1 MKRFYLGAH
10 HPVWLSRVD
19 VPLFVSDRRL
29 CSYRVLPRARVDW
42 ALDSGGFSELAK
54 HGSWDHGPTPAQYVQ
69 RVRRYADEVGKLS
82 FAAPQDWMCEP
93 RMVAKTGLSV
103 LDHQRRTIDN
113 YLHLTQLAPEI
124 NFIPV
129 LQGYEPADY
138 LRCIG
143 AYQQA
148 GVDLLAAP
156 LVGVGSVCRRTRVAE
171 VEAVFVTIAGA
182 GLSALHG
189 FGIKIKGLA
198 RVADYLQSSDSMAWS
213 YHARRRPPLVGHTH
227 LNCANCLD
235 YALQWRT
242 RLVADSLRA

>member
-1 MKRFYLGAH
+1 
-10 HPVWLSRVD
+10 
-19 VPLFVSDRRL
+19 
-29 CSYRVLPRARVDW
+29 
-42 ALDSGGFSELAK
+42 
-54 HGSWDHGPTPAQYVQ
+54 
-69 RVRRYADEVGKLS
+69 
-82 FAAPQDWMCEP
+82 
-93 RMVAKTGLSV
+93 MVAKTGLSV